1 MSTQETRYFE
11 KGVYLAL
18 IKRAMK
24 AESAATRNILIG
36 VSVGAGVAVVAA
48 FVTAAAVVHN
58 VATKEP
64 GSQFLFKLIL
74 VF

>member
-1 MSTQETRYFE
+1 
-11 KGVYLAL
+11 
-18 IKRAMK
+18 MK